1 MQNGANLKTITLPDG
16 QALTYELT
24 RKSVKN
30 INFRPKEDGVVYVSA
45 SPRVPIREV
54 ERFLVERADFF
65 FGVFEKLQNRERKNE
80 INVRSVSWLGKEYP
94 VRIIQNARELAVF
107 DESECRVFTRLGDN
121 SEYVLELIQKAVAQL
136 FSELCREL
144 NAEVL
149 AELERDGLKPPHTQ
163 ITIKDM
169 KSRWGSC
176 SYTRGHISINVRLA
190 AYPRETVKAVFWHE
204 YAHYWHHDHSRKFYD
219 FLCAHYPEYFKWHEF
234 LKE

>member
-1 MQNGANLKTITLPDG
+1 MQNGANLKTITLSDG
-16 QALTYELT
+16 RKLTYELT
-24 RKSVKN
+24 RKRVKN

-45 SPRVPIREV
+45 NSRATIAEI
-54 ERFLVERADFF
+54 ERFLNDRADFF
-65 FGVFEKLQNRERKNE
+65 FGAFEKLQNRERKNE
-80 INVRSVSWLGKEYP
+80 INVNSVSWLGKEYP

-107 DESECRVFTRLGDN
+107 DESECRVFTRLGNN
-121 SEYVLELIQKAVAQL
+121 SEYVLELIQKAVTQR

-149 AELERDGLKPPHTQ
+149 AELERDGLKSPPTQ

-176 SYTRGHISINVRLA
+176 SYTHGNISINVRLA

-219 FLCAHYPEYFKWHEF
+219 FLRTHYPEYFKWHKL